1 MDISVVK
8 ARLATAAATVDPIDL
23 GNGNAVQLVG
33 YGYTPD
39 SPETPCFYAGE
50 TTFQHNV
57 VFAGNVDQVEITCRV
72 LTSAIE
78 DKTGQLLLD
87 RYLRRT
93 GGVSVRAA
101 LLAAR
106 GTPGQLALDGAC
118 SDFNIQRIQGYRLYR
133 VGEGRTYFGAEII
146 VMAIGGQED

>member
-8 ARLATAAATVDPIDL
+8 ARLATAAATVDADE
-23 GNGNAVQLVG
+23 GAGQLVA

-39 SPETPCFYAGE
+39 NPEIPCFYAGE

-57 VFAGNVDQVEITCRV
+57 TFAGDVDRVEITCRV
-72 LTSAIE
+72 LTSSDE
-78 DKTGQLLLD
+78 DLTGQRLLD

-93 GGVSVRAA
+93 GGMSVRAA

-106 GTPGQLALDGAC
+106 GAPGQLALAGAC
-118 SDFNIQRIQGYRLYR
+118 SDFNIERIQGYRLYR
-133 VGEGRTYFGAEII
+133 IGEGRTYFGAEII
-146 VMAIGGQED
+146 VMAIGGSEGEA